1 MEISSTGYV
10 VLGILNWGARTGY
23 EIKQLVDKSTR
34 FFWAA
39 SYGQIYPE
47 LKRLE
52 RQGLVEGRDDP
63 QGGRRRTIYRLTA
76 KGRRELRRWLE
87 VPAEVFE
94 MRNEALLK
102 LFFSSAL
109 PEEAEDHLDSM
120 RANAEEKLTR
130 LREIE
135 PAAKASGGFT
145 YLTLQFGIGM
155 SEWIVE
161 WCEREKRAL
170 RRRNAE
176 ARRVA

>member
-10 VLGILNWGARTGY
+10 VLGILNWRPRTGY
-23 EIKQLVDKSTR
+23 EIKQVVDRSTR

-47 LKRLE
+47 LKRLQK
-52 RQGLVEGRDDP
+52 QGLVEGTSDP
-63 QGGRRRTIYRLTA
+63 HGGRRRTVYKLTA
-76 KGRRELRRWLE
+76 KGRRELRRWLDQ
-87 VPAEVFE
+87 PAEVNE

-109 PEEAEDHLDSM
+109 PDQADRHLDSM
-120 RANAEEKLTR
+120 RETAEQKLAQ

-135 PAAKASGGFT
+135 PAVKESGGFT
-145 YLTLQFGIGM
+145 YMTLRYGIGM
-155 SEWIVE
+155 SEWILD

-170 RRRNAE
+170 
-176 ARRVA
+176 ARRSKERRAA